1 MLTPYMFGQ
10 MVKRSFELGKPPH
23 SATAFKP
30 QPPGPPSSLP
40 TRSVDESTRMEEA
53 GIKARGRL
61 PAAQL
66 QSIYGNEQPK
76 LQPPAPKQNQLPPM
90 VAPQKAQPYQDPYQ
104 HPKYIATVD
113 SLTKRDNA
121 MQDFSKTWNPA
132 SLGSAAYHNHM
143 GGINRIGEV
152 IGNGY
157 GDARNAIVN
166 TFGGNNS
173 GTPPAQ

>member
-1 MLTPYMFGQ
+1 MLTPYEFGQ
-10 MVKRSFELGKPPH
+10 MVKRAFELGTPPH
-23 SATAFKP
+23 GAAAFTP
-30 QPPGPPSSLP
+30 Q
-40 TRSVDESTRMEEA
+40 A
-53 GIKARGRL
+53 
-61 PAAQL
+61 PA
-66 QSIYGNEQPK
+66 
-76 LQPPAPKQNQLPPM
+76 QNQLPPM

-104 HPKYIATVD
+104 HPKYINTVN

-121 MQDFSKTWNPA
+121 MQDFTKTLNPL

-143 GGINRIGEV
+143 GGIHRIGEV
-152 IGNGY
+152 IGNGI